1 MAEIRAPRIPRQYRL
16 TVRRRQLIVEYA
28 GLHGVKPA
36 ARHFG
41 IDRKT
46 VRAWRQRWRAAGPV
60 GLIPRYPARR
70 GRRVEPRVVELVTH
84 ARRDLEYGA
93 TRTQIWLFRI
103 HGLRVAAQTIQRIFR
118 DIGMPRLRK
127 TKKRAPKQLILF
139 EKPHPGDSVQVDTKV
154 VKINGEKVFQYT
166 ALDDCTR
173 LRVLRLY
180 KRLHVR
186 SSLLFLSE
194 LRHAFPFPIRKL
206 QCDNGAEF
214 PFAFSLA
221 VQEAGMKHRYI
232 KPRRPQQ
239 NGKVERSH
247 RIDNEEFWGRH
258 VFTAFETAA
267 TALRGWERTYNH
279 ERFSMALGG
288 RTPSEKLATVVST
301 SPSPTVAA

>member
-1 MAEIRAPRIPRQYRL
+1 MPEIHELRIPKPYRL
-16 TVRRRQLIVEYA
+16 TVRRRLLVLEYA

-41 IDRKT
+41 VDRKT
-46 VRAWRQRWRAAGPV
+46 VRAWRRRWQAAGTL
-60 GLIPRYPARR
+60 GLVPRYPARR
-70 GRRVEPRVVELVTH
+70 GRRVDPRVVELVTQ
-84 ARRDLEYGA
+84 ARRDLQYGA
-93 TRTQIWLFRI
+93 TRTQIWLFRV

-118 DIGMPRLRK
+118 DLGMPRLRK
-127 TKKRAPKQLILF
+127 TKKRAPKQLTLF

-154 VKINGEKVFQYT
+154 VKVNGEKAFQYT

-173 LRVLRLY
+173 TRVLRLY

-186 SSLLFLSE
+186 SSLLFLGE
-194 LRHAFPFPIRKL
+194 LCRAFPFPIRKL

-247 RIDNEEFWGRH
+247 RVDSEEFWGRH
-258 VFTAFETAA
+258 AFTEFDDATAA
-267 TALRGWERTYNH
+267 LRRWEHTYNH

-288 RTPSEKLATVVST
+288 RTPAEKLAAVHSA